1 MGVTLVTDSTCDL
14 PHEMCAA
21 RGIEV
26 SLPALLDTLLN
37 IKPVMMGSPEG
48 KLVVAEKVRGQQ
60 KALRRALDILGE
72 AGRDLKGRIVGI
84 SHLACLDE
92 ALALKDQVLARFA
105 PREVV
110 VAPMGA
116 AIGTYAGRGGLII
129 AG

>member
-1 MGVTLVTDSTCDL
+1 M
-14 PHEMCAA
+14 
-21 RGIEV
+21 
-26 SLPALLDTLLN
+26 
-37 IKPVMMGSPEG
+37 
-48 KLVVAEKVRGQQ
+48 AEKVRGQQ

-84 SHLACLDE
+84 SHLARLEE

-110 VAPMGA
+110 VTPMGA
-116 AIGTYAGRGGLII
+116 AIGTYAGKGGLII